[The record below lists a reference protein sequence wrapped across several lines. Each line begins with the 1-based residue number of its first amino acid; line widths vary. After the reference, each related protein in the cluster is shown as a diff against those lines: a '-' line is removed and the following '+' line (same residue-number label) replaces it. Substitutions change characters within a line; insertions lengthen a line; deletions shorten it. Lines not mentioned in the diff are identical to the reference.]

1 MIKINKKII
10 IYSWLAILGL
20 FLVSYILFPE
30 TLRIS
35 NIASIVNGHYALA
48 IIAYLAILCIRGLL
62 LIPPLPVALASSAF
76 FSPFM
81 VFLVNSFGIIISSF
95 VVYRFSQF
103 LSFDEYIE
111 SKYHHKIKKIR
122 RKLRRKEVA
131 IIFLWS
137 FIPFFQTDLIVYLS
151 ATLKIPIWKCIL
163 AVFLGTTLIN
173 AIFIYSLNFF
183 LPMF

>member
-1 MIKINKKII
+1 M
-10 IYSWLAILGL
+10 
-20 FLVSYILFPE
+20 VD
-30 TLRIS
+30 
-35 NIASIVNGHYALA
+35 IVNGHYALA
-48 IIAYLAILCIRGLL
+48 IIAYLIILCIRGLL

-81 VFLVNSFGIIISSF
+81 VFLVNSLGIIVSSF
-95 VVYRFSQF
+95 VVYKFSEF
-103 LSFDEYIE
+103 LNFDDYLEN
-111 SKYHHKIKKIR
+111 KYHKKVKRIR
-122 RKLRRKEVA
+122 HNLRKKEIVL
-131 IIFLWS
+131 IFLWS